1 MDIKLITQNRF
12 SQVISV
18 FSKVSC
24 ALMLTLTPI
33 AHGEQYNQDII
44 VVSEGRQVSGAASLS
59 EPEAKS
65 SLSPEQKQTML
76 QLITDEKAKR
86 QSDAEQ
92 GRPTTKRA
100 TREYIMSLRHAGQLS
115 VNALQSINQA
125 SQALLKSETSV
136 NLVTKNTA
144 TTPSVTTN
152 TATAN
157 NSIESQ
163 SPNSQSLT
171 NHVSQQSII
180 GYRDFDIYEAY
191 SRLFD
196 DFDEDGFYQTFSVTF
211 DADVYGFTQGE
222 PANVYAEL
230 YLSRNGG
237 PWEHY
242 YSTEV
247 FTIYGDATDDDY
259 ELLTTL
265 AQGYKTDY
273 YDVLIDLYELGYED
287 IVATLSADESD
298 GLYALPLESSDRD
311 EVYEDEYV
319 EVIESEVIVSG
330 GSVSWF
336 MLLLPL
342 LLMRVKEV

>member
-1 MDIKLITQNRF
+1 MNLLNTLTQRMALNILSLSLLFILLISTGVKAESLLDNIIVSQGRQLALSE
-12 SQVISV
+12 SQVVTQKTGKLTESQRE
-18 FSKVSC
+18 
-24 ALMLTLTPI
+24 LMKQLIADEKQRLPNLT
-33 AHGEQYNQDII
+33 
-44 VVSEGRQVSGAASLS
+44 
-59 EPEAKS
+59 
-65 SLSPEQKQTML
+65 EQKLSREQITL
-76 QLITDEKAKR
+76 QR
-86 QSDAEQ
+86 QS
-92 GRPTTKRA
+92 G
-100 TREYIMSLRHAGQLS
+100 ILS
-115 VNALQSINQA
+115 VNALQSINQTE
-125 SQALLKSETSV
+125 QLKV
-136 NLVTKNTA
+136 
-144 TTPSVTTN
+144 
-152 TATAN
+152 
-157 NSIESQ
+157 
-163 SPNSQSLT
+163 NSQTVTEKSK
-171 NHVSQQSII
+171 NAIQFQQVQIQQQSIA
-180 GYRDFDIYEAY
+180 GYRDFEIYQAY

-259 ELLTTL
+259 EVLTTL

-311 EVYEDEYV
+311 EVYEQEYV
-319 EVIESEVIVSG
+319 EVVETEVIVSG
-330 GSVSWF
+330 GSVSLTALL
-336 MLLLPL
+336 MLLM
-342 LLMRVKEV
+342 MRLYRLKA

>member
-1 MDIKLITQNRF
+1 MNLLN
-12 SQVISV
+12 
-18 FSKVSC
+18 
-24 ALMLTLTPI
+24 TLTQRMTLNI
-33 AHGEQYNQDII
+33 ISLSLLFILLISTGVKAESHLDNI
-44 VVSEGRQVSGAASLS
+44 VVSQGRQVAPS
-59 EPEAKS
+59 ETQVVT
-65 SLSPEQKQTML
+65 QKAGKLTESQRELMK
-76 QLITDEKAKR
+76 QLIADEKQRLPNLTEKKLSREQITLQR
-86 QSDAEQ
+86 QS
-92 GRPTTKRA
+92 G
-100 TREYIMSLRHAGQLS
+100 ILS
-115 VNALQSINQA
+115 VNAFQSINQKEQLKVN
-125 SQALLKSETSV
+125 SQ
-136 NLVTKNTA
+136 TA
-144 TTPSVTTN
+144 TEKSKNAIQFQQVQT
-152 TATAN
+152 
-157 NSIESQ
+157 Q
-163 SPNSQSLT
+163 
-171 NHVSQQSII
+171 QQSIA
-180 GYRDFDIYEAY
+180 GYRDFEIYQAY

-259 ELLTTL
+259 EVLTTL

-273 YDVLIDLYELGYED
+273 YDVLIDLYELDYED

-311 EVYEDEYV
+311 EVYEQEYV

-330 GSVSWF
+330 GSVSLMALL
-336 MLLLPL
+336 MLLIVRLYRL
-342 LLMRVKEV
+342 KA

>member
-1 MDIKLITQNRF
+1 MDIQTNKQKWFN
-12 SQVISV
+12 QMAAVIGCV
-18 FSKVSC
+18 W
-24 ALMLTLTPI
+24 MLTLSLPVT
-33 AHGEQYNQDII
+33 AQNTFNQNII
-44 VVSEGRQVSGAASLS
+44 VVSEGRQVNNVALAVEDNPALTAKQQQSLKLLVA
-59 EPEAKS
+59 EER
-65 SLSPEQKQTML
+65 
-76 QLITDEKAKR
+76 AKR
-86 QSDAEQ
+86 KSDIAQ
-92 GRPTTKRA
+92 GKSIAVRA
-100 TREYIMSLRHAGQLS
+100 TREQIMSERKAGILSAVAQRS
-115 VNALQSINQA
+115 VNDANAIAKAAAEKAKVSGNVTDTNLGLNQ
-125 SQALLKSETSV
+125 
-136 NLVTKNTA
+136 
-144 TTPSVTTN
+144 
-152 TATAN
+152 
-157 NSIESQ
+157 ESNHL
-163 SPNSQSLT
+163 S
-171 NHVSQQSII
+171 NHVQQQSII
-180 GYRDFDIYEAY
+180 GYRDFDIYDAY
-191 SRLFD
+191 SRIFD

-259 ELLTTL
+259 EVLTTL

-311 EVYEDEYV
+311 EVYEQEYV

-330 GSVSWF
+330 GSLSLTALL
-336 MLLLPL
+336 MLLM
-342 LLMRVKEV
+342 MRLYRLKA